1 MIRFINILF
10 VINIF
15 IAQNSYSQNSTYDSM
30 AIKFSSAI
38 RLMDSIKSP
47 VPDSIRTRIVKYFN
61 SNGLKP
67 NEYYTTKYFRLS
79 SHEENGYINLLR
91 IGALR
96 DLYGMSLSKEWK
108 VVGNVKI
115 WKVSVGAAGG
125 DGDDILIMFDNRFYS
140 IKKIVSS
147 E

>member
-67 NEYYTTKYFRLS
+67 NAYYTTKYFRLS
-79 SHEENGYINLLR
+79 SNEENGYINLLR

-108 VVGNVKI
+108 VVGKDKKVK
-115 WKVSVGAAGG
+115 VCFGAAGG